1 MQDHGSDGDHH
12 NETTEN
18 GHDHSEHEGH
28 GEHGHHDHSEHHRQ
42 MIADFRRRF
51 WVSLALTLPILVLS
65 PTLQGW
71 LGYELAFP
79 GVMLVLAA
87 LATAIFLYGGWPF
100 LTGLADE
107 IGDRQPG
114 MMTLI
119 GLAITVA
126 WAYSAAV
133 ALGLEGKVFFW
144 ELATLVDVMLVGHW
158 IEMRSVLGASRAV
171 SELAELMPSE
181 ARLVTSDGETR
192 EVQVSELSAG
202 DQVLIRPGE
211 RVPVDGTIVKG
222 SSELD
227 ESALTGESKPAERGP
242 EEEVIAGSVNGSGA
256 LTVEVTGSGDES
268 YLSRVMGLVEE
279 AQQSRSRAQ
288 DLANRAAFWLTV
300 IALSAGAVTFIA
312 WWLTG
317 HELVFAL
324 QRTITVMVI
333 TCPHALGLAVPLV
346 VAVSTAKSAA
356 SGLLIRDRTAF
367 ERLRDVDTVVFDK
380 TGTLTEGRFEVSD
393 IIPLSGEGD
402 EAMDRVLAMAA
413 AVEASSEHPIA
424 AAIVERAE
432 ETSVSVPSANDF
444 EAISGRGAR
453 ATVDGDEVRVLSAN
467 GLEAEGVAPEQPDD
481 RVQSAQEDGKTLAFV
496 TVGGELIGALAL
508 DDRVREVSKEAVQQ
522 LHEKGI
528 EVRMLTGDAASV
540 AERVAREL
548 GIDDVQ
554 AEVLPE
560 DKADAVQKV
569 RDEGGIV
576 AMVGDGVNDAPALA
590 TADIGIAIGAGTDVA
605 IEAADIVLV
614 RNDPRDVVTAVGFAQ
629 TTHRKTVQN
638 LIWATGYNVIAIPLA
653 AGVLAPWG
661 VLLSPAVGALLMS
674 VSTVIVAINAKLT
687 PSPVQGS
694 AA

>member
-1 MQDHGSDGDHH
+1 
-12 NETTEN
+12 
-18 GHDHSEHEGH
+18 
-28 GEHGHHDHSEHHRQ
+28 

-51 WVSLALTLPILVLS
+51 WVSLVLTLPILVLS

-79 GVMLVLAA
+79 GVMVVLAA

-100 LTGLADE
+100 LTGLVDE
-107 IGDRQPG
+107 IGERQPG

-126 WAYSAAV
+126 WAYSTAV

-158 IEMRSVLGASRAV
+158 IEMRSVLGASEAV

-192 EVQVSELSAG
+192 EVQVSDLSAG
-202 DQVLIRPGE
+202 DRVLIRPGE
-211 RVPVDGTIVKG
+211 RVPVDGTIVEG

-227 ESALTGESKPAERGP
+227 ESALTGESKPAQRGP
-242 EEEVIAGSVNGSGA
+242 EEKVIAGSVNGSGA

-317 HELVFAL
+317 HEVVFAL

-346 VAVSTAKSAA
+346 VAVSTAKSAS

-367 ERLRDVDTVVFDK
+367 ERLRDVETVVFDK
-380 TGTLTEGRFEVSD
+380 TGTLTDGRFEVSD
-393 IIPLSGEGD
+393 IIALSGEGD
-402 EAMDRVLAMAA
+402 EGADRVLAVAA

-432 ETSVSVPSANDF
+432 KASISVPSANDF

-467 GLEAEGVAPEQPDD
+467 GLEAEGVAPEQPDE
-481 RVQSAQEDGKTLAFV
+481 RVQTAQEDGKTLAFV
-496 TVGGELIGALAL
+496 TVGGELIGALVL
-508 DDRVREVSKEAVQQ
+508 EDRVRDVSKKAVQQ
-522 LHEKGI
+522 LQEKGI
-528 EVRMLTGDAASV
+528 EVRMLTGDAVSV
-540 AERVAREL
+540 ADRVAREL

-560 DKADAVQKV
+560 DKADAVQRV
-569 RDEGGIV
+569 RDDGGIV

-590 TADIGIAIGAGTDVA
+590 TADIGVAIGAGTDVA

-653 AGVLAPWG
+653 AGVLAAWG

-687 PSPVQGS
+687 PSPAEGS